1 MPLGSN
7 TPKRRAKAKPRDDRA
22 KALSPNDVWA
32 MDFVHDQLVTGNKLR
47 IPTEVD
53 TFSRFVPLLDARLR
67 YPPAGR

>member
-1 MPLGSN
+1 MPLRNKTS
-7 TPKRRAKAKPRDDRA
+7 KHRAKAKLRVDRA

-32 MDFVHDQLVTGNKLR
+32 MNSVHDQLATGHKLR

-53 TFSRFVPLLDARLR
+53 TFSRYVPLLDARLR